1 MGSTFGGLNTLVRG
15 LYAQQVALDTVGHN
29 ISNANTE
36 GYSRQNVNLTTTSTE
51 SVYGNRGVM
60 QLGTGVTVDSIM
72 RARDT
77 FVDRQMWKE
86 TSSLGYGQTKL
97 DTLNKIEGVFQEP
110 TETGIQTVLNKFW
123 TSLQTLATNASD
135 EGARATVRQR
145 GVEVVNAITHSA
157 QQLKDMAADINSIVD
172 IKVGKINQITSE
184 IYSLNRQICNI
195 EVGGVDHANDL
206 RDRRDH
212 LVDQLST
219 IVNVNVNED
228 KYGNYSIQSA
238 GVTLVDGNGTT
249 ALRTEP
255 RQDSYG
261 FEVRNVYAAS
271 STQPLSFTNG
281 ELKGLIEARDSET
294 NGIKGYLDK
303 LNTVSQ
309 FLLQDFNAVHRDGY
323 GTDNTTGNNFFGDS
337 GVNYS
342 TLAEPAGGWLTAI
355 KVNPGLFEPAG
366 LAKIAAKTGDSAV
379 THSSGTGGA
388 ASIKVSG
395 NYTATDVTTI
405 SVRVTGVSA
414 DNKVTGF
421 QYSSDGGASWNDV
434 STPSSFAV
442 NGVSINF
449 SVADSPNNQ
458 AGVDT
463 YTFTIPQGN
472 ASGDNAILLG
482 NWLKTEKSSI
492 LGDTSLDNY
501 YSTVIGSLGVQA
513 QDAERLTDN
522 QKTLVNQIRNWRES
536 TAGVNMDEEMTNMIR
551 FQKGYNA
558 AARVMTTMD
567 EMLDKLI
574 NGTGVVGR

>member
-15 LYAQQVALDTVGHN
+15 IYAQQVALDTVGHN
-29 ISNANTE
+29 IANANTE
-36 GYSRQNVNLTTTSTE
+36 GYSRQTVNLTTTSTE
-51 SVYGNRGVM
+51 NVYGNRGVM
-60 QLGTGVTVDSIM
+60 QLGTGVTVESIM

-86 TSSLGYGQTKL
+86 LSSLGYGQTML
-97 DTLNKIEGVFQEP
+97 DTLSKIEGVFQEP
-110 TETGIQTVLNKFW
+110 TATGIQTVLNKFW

-145 GVEVVNAITHSA
+145 GVELVNAITHGA
-157 QQLKDMAADINSIVD
+157 QQLTDMAADINSVID

-206 RDRRDH
+206 RDRRDL

-219 IVNVNVNED
+219 ITKVTVNED

-238 GVTLVDGNGTT
+238 GVTLVDGNGRTV
-249 ALRTEP
+249 LRTEP
-255 RQDSYG
+255 RKDADYG
-261 FEVRNVYAAS
+261 YEVRDVYAAN
-271 STQPLSFTNG
+271 STHPMSFTNG
-281 ELKGLIEARDSET
+281 ELKGLLEARDQE
-294 NGIKGYLDK
+294 NGIKGYMNK
-303 LNTVSQ
+303 LNTISQ
-309 FLLQDFNAVHRDGY
+309 FLLQDFNAVHRAGY
-323 GTDNTTGNNFFGDS
+323 GTDNTTGNNFFGDN
-337 GVNYS
+337 GVDYS
-342 TLAEPAGGWLTAI
+342 TVSPSIGGWLAAI
-355 KVNPGLFEPAG
+355 KVNPALFDPANG
-366 LAKIAAKTGDSAV
+366 LAKIAAKTLAGNVAV
-379 THSSGTGGA
+379 AHSSGNGGTATVDVTGT
-388 ASIKVSG
+388 
-395 NYTATDVTTI
+395 YTATASTNIT
-405 SVRVTGVSA
+405 VRVTGV
-414 DNKVTGF
+414 TGDHVDAF
-421 QYSSDGGASWNDV
+421 EYSTDGTTWVAGTTPFVVNGASI
-434 STPSSFAV
+434 T
-442 NGVSINF
+442 F

-472 ASGDNAILLG
+472 AAGDNAILLG

-501 YSTVIGSLGVQA
+501 YSTVIGSLGVQT

-558 AARVMTTMD
+558 AARVITTMD